1 MFIPNVYV
9 KENHLVMYV
18 KVICGTV
25 LLYRVMA
32 RYARCCFT
40 PHQNFGISLMSKV
53 MHYGFIFSIHLGS
66 LPLIVLIYSL

>member
-1 MFIPNVYV
+1 
-9 KENHLVMYV
+9 MYV
-18 KVICGTV
+18 KVRRGTI
-25 LLYRVMA
+25 LLYTVMVMA
-32 RYARCCFT
+32 PYARCCFT

>member
-1 MFIPNVYV
+1 
-9 KENHLVMYV
+9 MYV
-18 KVICGTV
+18 KVRRGTI
-25 LLYRVMA
+25 LLYTVMA
-32 RYARCCFT
+32 PVMAPYARCCFT

>member
-1 MFIPNVYV
+1 
-9 KENHLVMYV
+9 MYV
-18 KVICGTV
+18 KVRRGTI
-25 LLYRVMA
+25 LLYTVMA
-32 RYARCCFT
+32 VMAPYARCCFT